1 MLYIIATP
9 IGNLK
14 DISLRALEVLT
25 KADLILTEDTRRGG
39 LFLKGLNLPK
49 KPFLSFYEHN
59 EIKRIP
65 QIIRLLKQGK
75 EVVLLSQAGSPLISD
90 PGLKLVRKCI
100 EEGVPFTSL
109 PGPSAVINAVI
120 LSGLASDSFLFLGFL
135 PRKKG
140 KRIRKIRELKKFPY
154 TLVIFESPQRIE
166 EALKEL
172 RAILGERR
180 VCICREMTK
189 IYEEVLR
196 GDISQLIN
204 SLSKRKIK
212 GECTLVIEGAK
223 DKQKV

>member
-1 MLYIIATP
+1 MLYIVATP

-14 DISLRALEVLT
+14 DTSLRALEVLA

-59 EIKRIP
+59 ETKRIP

-75 EVVLLSQAGSPLISD
+75 EIVLLSQAGSPLISD
-90 PGLKLVRKCI
+90 PGFKLVRKCI
-100 EEGVPFTSL
+100 EEGIFFTSL
-109 PGPSAVINAVI
+109 PGPSAVINAVV

-135 PRKKG
+135 PRRKG
-140 KRIRKIRELKKFPY
+140 KRIRKIKELENFPY

-166 EALKEL
+166 DTLKEL

-180 VCICREMTK
+180 ACICREMTK

-196 GDISQLIN
+196 GNISQLID
-204 SLSKRKIK
+204 SISKRKIR

-223 DKQKV
+223 DK